1 MGRMRLG
8 KGEGCYDNIY
18 FRYTYWKRSLMETAE
33 YFYAYVCWCT
43 YIVVT
48 LFSIFVVTQH
58 AS

>member
-1 MGRMRLG
+1 MRLG
-8 KGEGCYDNIY
+8 KGEGCYDNTY

-43 YIVVT
+43 YIAVT
-48 LFSIFVVTQH
+48 LFSIFAVTQH